1 MNMFNDI
8 TTLNNYLSNLRTG
21 DYQRD
26 NFDAFLKKVKFKFDL
41 PAIHIAGTNGK
52 GTTGQIIN
60 DIYVKA
66 GYKVGYYRSPYF
78 LTPLEVIT
86 INNINIELQEF
97 EEMISPYYKEIKKY
111 NLSSFEVETFAALSF
126 FKKQQ
131 CQICIIECGMG
142 GEVDATNIFIPILS
156 IITSIGLEHTMFLG
170 SSISEI
176 AFQKAGIL
184 KDDVTCIIGDLNQ
197 EATDA
202 IAYKAHETN
211 SLLIKRQDY
220 LNERLVDNGYY
231 FDFKPYQNLFISSTG
246 FYCLEDAAIALSAI
260 EFLKKDYPYQED
272 NIKDALKE
280 FHINGRMNILNSN
293 PLLIA
298 DGAHNP
304 EGIQLLRQSLEKLNK
319 EDKPIHIIFAAF
331 KDKNIDAMLAEL
343 SFISKDIVLTSFEH
357 PRARKDNDYFLFLDE
372 YQYQE
377 NPLSLISD
385 KIKNYPDDIVV
396 VCGSLAFAYYVV
408 SNRRKLL

>member
-1 MNMFNDI
+1 M
-8 TTLNNYLSNLRTG
+8 
-21 DYQRD
+21 
-26 NFDAFLKKVKFKFDL
+26 
-41 PAIHIAGTNGK
+41 
-52 GTTGQIIN
+52 
-60 DIYVKA
+60 
-66 GYKVGYYRSPYF
+66 
-78 LTPLEVIT
+78 
-86 INNINIELQEF
+86 
-97 EEMISPYYKEIKKY
+97 
-111 NLSSFEVETFAALSF
+111 
-126 FKKQQ
+126 
-131 CQICIIECGMG
+131 
-142 GEVDATNIFIPILS
+142 
-156 IITSIGLEHTMFLG
+156 
-170 SSISEI
+170 
-176 AFQKAGIL
+176 
-184 KDDVTCIIGDLNQ
+184 
-197 EATDA
+197 
-202 IAYKAHETN
+202 
-211 SLLIKRQDY
+211 IKRQDY

-293 PLLIA
+293 PLLIV
-298 DGAHNP
+298 DGAHNH

-377 NPLSLISD
+377 NPLTL
-385 KIKNYPDDIVV
+385 IKNKMEMYPNDIIV
-396 VCGSLAFAYYVV
+396 VCGSLAFAYFIV
-408 SNRRKLL
+408 NDWRN